1 MGKYRLTILITALS
15 LILLGVYYWNERPT
29 SQAQAAEQVRER
41 PSIAAGKEIY
51 EQNCMSC
58 HAQDGHGIQG
68 KYPDLVSDHFR
79 KGVGKSFVKAYEFV
93 STNMPQ
99 NAPGS
104 LMNDEYQS
112 VVKYIMSLNGI
123 PTDFV
128 DIDDYWAKNEINDL
142 FDKKF
147 IDGYTVDGQLYFK
160 PQQNITR
167 GEFVRYLVKSKEMY
181 LSNDVNEELIDIAK
195 SKDKIYI
202 TTAIDYGLI
211 EGYEDHTFRPNK
223 TITRAEV
230 AAILTRS
237 EGLPEQTTKAFSDL
251 PLTHWA
257 NAEVGAAVEA
267 KLFDG
272 YDDGKFR
279 PSQPITRGEAAG
291 VIYRLIHPS

>member
-1 MGKYRLTILITALS
+1 MRKYRLAMLVAAISLVLTAA
-15 LILLGVYYWNERPT
+15 YYLNERPA
-29 SQAQAAEQVRER
+29 AQVEAAANEQER

-68 KYPDLVSDHFR
+68 KYPDLVSEHFR
-79 KGVGKSFVKAYEFV
+79 KGVGKTFERAYQFI

-99 NAPGS
+99 NSPGS
-104 LMNDEYQS
+104 LMDDEYQS
-112 VVKYIMSLNGI
+112 IVKYVLSLNGI

-147 IDGYTVDGQLYFK
+147 VDGYTSEGQLYFK

-167 GEFVRYLVKSKEMY
+167 GEFVRYLVKAKEMY
-181 LSNDVNEELIDIAK
+181 LSNTVNEELTDIAK
-195 SKDKIYI
+195 SKDRIYI

-230 AAILTRS
+230 AALLARS
-237 EGLPEQTTKAFSDL
+237 EGLPEEPTRAFSDL
-251 PLTHWA
+251 PASLWA

-267 KLFDG
+267 GLFNG
-272 YDDGKFR
+272 YEDGKFR